1 MLKCGVSTQ
10 VSLISETQIAHF
22 FDSLSTIC
30 NDTDWK
36 LKLQTVAGGYGK
48 KLLKLLRMQQTGLNP
63 GSEFPLILGRDFS
76 GVVVETGQAVKN
88 FKPGDEVVNQYF
100 LLISIKRNA

>member
-1 MLKCGVSTQ
+1 
-10 VSLISETQIAHF
+10 
-22 FDSLSTIC
+22 
-30 NDTDWK
+30 
-36 LKLQTVAGGYGK
+36 
-48 KLLKLLRMQQTGLNP
+48 MQQTGLNP